1 MDSDT
6 ALPDRAG
13 GPASLRS
20 LAGIP
25 AVVTGGSRGIGA
37 ATART
42 LAALGAP
49 VAVVYHHNR
58 EAADEVVKA
67 IGADGGRAVAVA
79 GDVSV
84 WDDVDRTFRV
94 VEGEIGSPGILVN
107 NAGIHRGGRVQ
118 TLDPS
123 DWDAVIATDLTG
135 AFLCARRAVPG
146 MIDRQWGRI
155 VNVSSIIG
163 LNGFPGD
170 TAYAAAK
177 AGLLGFTRA
186 LALEV
191 APAGVTV
198 NAVAPGFVE
207 TDMTRVLTDKAVARA
222 NSAIPLG
229 RQATVGEV
237 AEAIAFLVSGPDY
250 ITGSTLVIDGGWTIA

>member
-6 ALPDRAG
+6 ALPDRVG
-13 GPASLRS
+13 GPTSLRS

-49 VAVVYHHNR
+49 VAVVYHRNR

-118 TLDPS
+118 TLDPA

-163 LNGFPGD
+163 L
-170 TAYAAAK
+170 
-177 AGLLGFTRA
+177 
-186 LALEV
+186 
-191 APAGVTV
+191 
-198 NAVAPGFVE
+198 
-207 TDMTRVLTDKAVARA
+207 
-222 NSAIPLG
+222 
-229 RQATVGEV
+229 
-237 AEAIAFLVSGPDY
+237 
-250 ITGSTLVIDGGWTIA
+250 